1 MSRLSEQPAPHSHP
15 RHFRTARAQ
24 SFIELALVLP
34 VLFIILLG
42 VVEVAIFIGRY
53 LDALE
58 LTRIAA
64 RFASKEE
71 RFTNSYYSEI
81 KKIFEPPDVGLNEFL
96 SLNPATDDVII
107 SYFMIYKEGS
117 NTRYLMYPNPSGWAL
132 SNHDHPDHDR
142 DNIYHDNWK
151 RNCQGEEVRTEP
163 YFTIDRVR
171 QTVETDSSQYNR
183 GFVAVEIYYC
193 HQQALG
199 IPIISQFIPNPIQI
213 HAYTILSFPPL
224 QESEFR
230 TPIPTDG
237 P

>member
-1 MSRLSEQPAPHSHP
+1 MSEWFEHPAPTSSS
-15 RHFRTARAQ
+15 RQARAGRAQ

-42 VVEVAIFIGRY
+42 LVEVAIFIGRY

-58 LTRIAA
+58 LTRVAA

-71 RFTNSYYSEI
+71 KFQNNYYDEI
-81 KKIFEPPDVGLNEFL
+81 AKIFQPPKEGLNEYL
-96 SLNPATDDVII
+96 TLNPATDDVVI

-117 NTRYLMYPNPSGWAL
+117 RSRYLMYPNSAGWAL
-132 SNHDHPDHDR
+132 SNHDTDKDE
-142 DNIYHDNWK
+142 NNLYTDNWK
-151 RNCQGEEVRTEP
+151 RNCEGEEVRSQP
-163 YFTIDRVR
+163 YYTLDRVR
-171 QTVETDSSQYNR
+171 QIVETDSSEYNR
-183 GFVAVEIYYC
+183 GFVAVEVYYC
-193 HQQALG
+193 HQQVIG
-199 IPIISQFIPNPIQI
+199 IPIISQFIPNPVQI

-230 TPIPTDG
+230 IPVPTSG

>member
-1 MSRLSEQPAPHSHP
+1 MSGLIKQPAPASPH
-15 RHFRTARAQ
+15 RQLRAGRAQ

-42 VVEVAIFIGRY
+42 VVEIAIFIGRY

-58 LTRIAA
+58 LTRVAA

-71 RFTNSYYSEI
+71 KFQNNYYDEI
-81 KKIFEPPDVGLNEFL
+81 ARIFEPPEVGLNEYL
-96 SLNPATDDVII
+96 TLNPATDDVII
-107 SYFMIYKEGS
+107 SYFMVYKEGS
-117 NTRYLMYPNPSGWAL
+117 HTRYLMYPNNSGWAL
-132 SNHDHPDHDR
+132 SNHDADSAH
-142 DNIYHDNWK
+142 NDNWK
-151 RNCQGEEVRTEP
+151 RNCQGDEVRTEP

-199 IPIISQFIPNPIQI
+199 IPIISQFIPNPVQI

-230 TPIPTDG
+230 TPIPTVG

>member
-1 MSRLSEQPAPHSHP
+1 MSMIEEQPAPRFHIRQRRGRP
-15 RHFRTARAQ
+15 AQ

-42 VVEVAIFIGRY
+42 LVEVVIFIGRY

-58 LTRIAA
+58 LTRVAA

-71 RFTNSYYSEI
+71 KFQNNYYDEI
-81 KKIFEPPDVGLNEFL
+81 ATIFEPPAVGLNEYL
-96 SLNPATDDVII
+96 TLNPATDDVII
-107 SYFMIYKEGS
+107 SYFMIYKEGGNS
-117 NTRYLMYPNPSGWAL
+117 RYLMYPHPNGWAL
-132 SNHDHPDHDR
+132 SNHDSDTTH
-142 DNIYHDNWK
+142 NDNWK
-151 RNCQGEEVRTEP
+151 RNCQGDEVRTEP
-163 YFTIDRVR
+163 YYTIDRVR
-171 QTVETDSSQYNR
+171 QIVEVDSSEYNR

-193 HQQALG
+193 HEQVIG
-199 IPIISQFIPNPIQI
+199 TPILNQFIPNPIQI

-230 TPIPTDG
+230 TPIPTLN

>member
-1 MSRLSEQPAPHSHP
+1 MSEWFEHPAPTSP
-15 RHFRTARAQ
+15 SRQARAGRAQ

-42 VVEVAIFIGRY
+42 LVEVAIFIGRY

-58 LTRIAA
+58 LTRVAA

-71 RFTNSYYSEI
+71 KFQNDYYGEI
-81 KKIFEPPDVGLNEFL
+81 AKIFQPPEVGLNEYL
-96 SLNPATDDVII
+96 MLNPATDDVII
-107 SYFMIYKEGS
+107 SYFMIYKEGG
-117 NTRYLMYPNPSGWAL
+117 NTRYLMYPNPTGWAL
-132 SNHDHPDHDR
+132 SNHDTGIDE
-142 DNIYHDNWK
+142 DNIYTDNWK

-163 YFTIDRVR
+163 YYTVDRVR
-171 QTVETDSSQYNR
+171 QIVETDSSEYNR

-193 HQQALG
+193 HQQVIG
-199 IPIISQFIPNPIQI
+199 IPIISEFIPNPIQI

-230 TPIPTDG
+230 TPIPTSS